1 MARVRVREE
10 GKRGG
15 PWVSVFLG
23 RGACLFYKHR
33 VQISIGAGLLSAIWG
48 GCPPT
53 LEALSKTIVFV
64 AWRHTITGII
74 NNGCMPSHDHSHARA
89 LGTASISG
97 HNGVANDQSKWRL
110 LSFDSFGFCWHM
122 QALITAALKGKNRKW
137 RDAPPLPPLPTPT
150 TIPAS
155 ASASLMNPA

>member
-1 MARVRVREE
+1 MFKKKKKSLLCKFCHRAVCAMRLTGSPVSKSLGVKGEPDAMARVRVREE

-64 AWRHTITGII
+64 AW
-74 NNGCMPSHDHSHARA
+74 
-89 LGTASISG
+89 
-97 HNGVANDQSKWRL
+97 
-110 LSFDSFGFCWHM
+110 
-122 QALITAALKGKNRKW
+122 
-137 RDAPPLPPLPTPT
+137 
-150 TIPAS
+150 
-155 ASASLMNPA
+155 